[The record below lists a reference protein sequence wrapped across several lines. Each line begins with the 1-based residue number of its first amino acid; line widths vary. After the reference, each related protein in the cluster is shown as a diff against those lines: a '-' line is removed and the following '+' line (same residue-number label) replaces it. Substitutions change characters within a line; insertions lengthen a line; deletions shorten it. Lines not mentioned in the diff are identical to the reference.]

1 MKKALKILAIYSI
14 LLLSYSILVN
24 FLIIGREIAPNLKT
38 ALTTLVTMLP
48 IIVFAILTLIYI
60 KKVG

>member
-14 LLLSYSILVN
+14 LILAYSILVN
-24 FLIIGREIAPNLKT
+24 FLMMGREIAPNLKT

-60 KKVG
+60 KKNG

>member
-24 FLIIGREIAPNLKT
+24 FLIIGREIAPTIKT
-38 ALTTLVTMLP
+38 ALTALVTMVP
-48 IIVFAILTLIYI
+48 IIIFSILVIVYL
-60 KKVG
+60 KKD

>member
-14 LLLSYSILVN
+14 LILVYSILVN

-48 IIVFAILTLIYI
+48 IIVFAILTLIDI
-60 KKVG
+60 KKNR